1 LTNKGKQADLS
12 QDSSGFAKLP
22 DGNSQWFDAVASG
35 GIGLWHFDARNN
47 RAYWTDQLYR
57 IVGYTREELPPSLEA
72 FLSIVHDLDRDRVR
86 KVIED
91 AMADQDDYRVECRVV
106 DRLGKIVWLQVTGST
121 QRDSKGELS
130 SIQGAAYDITNRI
143 NAEAELL
150 ETHVAYQRAVTAA
163 GMVVYHYDFSSD
175 QYITANLDLLE
186 QLFGLKYRGSHSE
199 FWSRIKLVKWQPL
212 GEMSGLEPADAIRKF
227 RSGELPVWR
236 AEACI
241 QKPDGQLRWIFD
253 SAYLVNASD
262 PATKGSFGILQDVTE
277 LRGLSETIRKVVDS
291 TAATGQDY
299 LRKLALAMC
308 DALDAKYAFIGSLL
322 PSEPPAIQTA
332 AFAASGE
339 IKDNFR
345 YNLAG
350 SPCQNVLDTGTCYH
364 RSGVQSQFP
373 GDVTLQKLGIEA
385 YLGMP
390 LRSPSGQLLGL
401 IVVLNDQPLN
411 EDFHP
416 EDVLRLFA
424 AHAAAE
430 LERQRVAKAQTDAEE
445 FYRTLV
451 SVQSEGIVVHDES
464 DRILACNQ
472 SAQRML
478 RATEDQ
484 LLGRT
489 SFDPRFQL
497 VNVDGSPWDP
507 GQSPSMIAVKTGVPQ
522 TRKVYG
528 MRFHDGTT
536 TWISVN
542 AMPIA
547 GAEGTGQRHVVVSF
561 TDITEQIAAENR
573 LKSLNADL
581 EQLVDERTGELKRA
595 NRELESFAYSV
606 SHDLRQPLRAID
618 GFSRILEMDYGDKL
632 DEEAFEHIATIRS
645 AARRMSNLI
654 DDLLRLSRLVSH
666 ELDVSQIDLSLM
678 AKEVFEAARSSQE
691 SRVCNFICP
700 NGLKA
705 KGDPNLIRAVM
716 ENLIQN
722 SWKFTSKRENA
733 EIEVGK
739 TKEAFFIRDNGDG
752 FNMAYS
758 NKLFEPFQRLH
769 SPKEF
774 EGTGIG
780 LATVRRIIE
789 RHHGHVWAESEVGVG
804 TTIFFTLPE

>member
-1 LTNKGKQADLS
+1 M
-12 QDSSGFAKLP
+12 
-22 DGNSQWFDAVASG
+22 ASG
-35 GIGLWHFDARNN
+35 GIGLWHFDALNN
-47 RAYWTDQLYR
+47 RTYWTDQIYR
-57 IVGYTREELPPSLEA
+57 IVGHTREQLPPSLEA
-72 FLSIVHDLDRDRVR
+72 FLSIVHDLDRDKVR
-86 KVIED
+86 IAIEE
-91 AMADQDDYRVECRVV
+91 AMATKDYYRIECRVV
-106 DRLGKIVWLQVTGST
+106 DNVGKIVWLQVSGSA
-121 QRDSKGELS
+121 QRDSNGQLS
-130 SIQGAAYDITNRI
+130 SIQGATYDITNRI
-143 NAEAELL
+143 NAETELL
-150 ETHVAYQRAVTAA
+150 ETHVAYQRAVTSA

-186 QLFGLKYRGSHSE
+186 QLFGQPYRGSHSE
-199 FWSRIKLVKWQPL
+199 FWSRVKLVKWQLL
-212 GEMSGLEPADAIRKF
+212 GEMSGLDTADAIRRF
-227 RSGELPVWR
+227 RTGEIPVWR

-241 QKPDGQLRWIFD
+241 QKPDGQLRWIYD
-253 SAYLVNASD
+253 SAYLVNGSD
-262 PATKGSFGILQDVTE
+262 PATMGSFGILQDVTE
-277 LRGLSETIRKVVDS
+277 LRGLSETIKKVVDS

-299 LRKLALAMC
+299 LRKLAIAMC
-308 DALDAKYAFIGSLL
+308 DALDVKYAFIGSILL
-322 PSEPPAIQTA
+322 AESPAIQTV

-339 IKDNFR
+339 IIDNFR
-345 YNLAG
+345 YDLAG
-350 SPCQNVLDTGTCYH
+350 TPCQNVIDAGTCYF
-364 RSGVQSQFP
+364 RSGVQVQFP
-373 GDVTLQKLGIEA
+373 EDIMLQKMGIEA

-411 EDFHP
+411 EAFHP

-484 LLGRT
+484 LLGKT

-497 VNVDGSPWDP
+497 VNLDGSPWDP
-507 GQSPSMIAVKTGVPQ
+507 SQSPSMIAVKTGIPQ

-528 MRFHDGTT
+528 MHFDDGTT

-547 GAEGTGQRHVVVSF
+547 GAEGTGKRHVVVSF
-561 TDITEQIAAENR
+561 ADITEQIAAENR
-573 LKSLNADL
+573 LKALNADL

-666 ELDVSQIDLSLM
+666 ELDVSQIDLSVM
-678 AKEVFEAARSSQE
+678 AKEVFEAVRSSHE
-691 SRVCNFICP
+691 GRVCDFICP
-700 NGLKA
+700 SGLKA

-722 SWKFTSKRENA
+722 SWKFTSKREKA
-733 EIEVGK
+733 KIEVGK
-739 TKEAFFIRDNGDG
+739 TKEVFFVRDNGDG

-789 RHHGHVWAESEVGVG
+789 RHHGRVWAESEVGVG
-804 TTIFFTLPE
+804 TTIYFTLPD